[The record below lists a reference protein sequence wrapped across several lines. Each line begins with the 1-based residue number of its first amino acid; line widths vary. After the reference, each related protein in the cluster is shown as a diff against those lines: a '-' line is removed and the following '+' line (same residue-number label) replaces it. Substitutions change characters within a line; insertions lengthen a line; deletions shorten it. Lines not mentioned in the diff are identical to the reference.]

1 MLINTQKVKKHKKL
15 NCYFNS
21 KFFWQRFS
29 TIVTSMNWWN
39 KQNSILMR
47 RFAEKSN
54 NVKKSKKDG
63 YTVCYVL
70 NSGLKCQNDE
80 ILYYMT

>member
-1 MLINTQKVKKHKKL
+1 
-15 NCYFNS
+15 
-21 KFFWQRFS
+21 
-29 TIVTSMNWWN
+29 MNWWN